1 MKHNI
6 SLGQSGFA
14 VIEITLIIVAV
25 LAVAAVGTWVYMQR
39 GKTVVDNSQSSQ
51 SVTNTASNKPSQNVL
66 NSIQSEVANE
76 AKIDELAASNEA
88 TQAASDS
95 ESVVQMGESINA
107 ANL

>member
-1 MKHNI
+1 MKHKA
-6 SLGQSGFA
+6 SASQSGFA

-39 GKTVVDNSQSSQ
+39 SKTTVDSSQSSQ
-51 SVTNTASNKPSQNVL
+51 SVTNTTSNKPSQNVL
-66 NSIQSEVANE
+66 NSLQSEVVNE
-76 AKIDELAASNEA
+76 SKIDESAASNEA